1 MTIIFTYIFYCL
13 NFLIDY
19 SSLSCANSQSP
30 LNPENINITMT
41 TEQKY
46 HKLISLKGHN
56 DRVWDLSVHPTLP
69 LLASCSG
76 DKTARIYSLNKPNFP
91 CLATLED
98 SHKRS
103 IRSVAWKPTGGEDGF
118 PSLALGSFDS
128 TVSVWGREPFE
139 NGSDKNESNNNDPE
153 GEWTFLATIE
163 GHENEVKGVSWSPS
177 GLFLATCS
185 RDKSV
190 WVWEADEANE
200 EFECLMF
207 LQDHTED
214 VKHVVW
220 HPQEEIFASASYDN
234 SVRIWKEDDDEWIC
248 VANLS
253 GHESTVWS
261 CDFEKNTK
269 ANDSDKKYQETN
281 TYFKP
286 ARLVSCSDDLKAIVW
301 RRISSTGGTVKG
313 SIPSTFKSDP
323 LHEEWVQESVLPKA
337 HDRTIYS
344 ISWSPYSGRIAS
356 VGADG
361 RAVLYKQSDSGEWEV
376 QTVIEK
382 AHGINEINSV
392 TWAPDYNHDGQDLLI
407 TAGDDCVANIWKV

>member
-1 MTIIFTYIFYCL
+1 MSDTKDKY
-13 NFLIDY
+13 
-19 SSLSCANSQSP
+19 
-30 LNPENINITMT
+30 
-41 TEQKY
+41 QK
-46 HKLISLKGHN
+46 ISSLKGHS
-56 DRVWDLSVHPTLP
+56 DRVWDVSVHPTLP
-69 LLASCSG
+69 LLATCSG
-76 DKTARIYSLNKPNFP
+76 DKTARIYSLSSPNFP

-128 TVSVWGREPFE
+128 TVSVWGREPSE
-139 NGSDKNESNNNDPE
+139 GNGESNSNDPE

-177 GLFLATCS
+177 GYFLATCS

-220 HPQEEIFASASYDN
+220 HPQEDMFASASYDN
-234 SVRIWKEDDDEWIC
+234 SVRIWKEDDDEWVC
-248 VANLS
+248 VANLL
-253 GHESTVWS
+253 GHDSTVWC
-261 CDFEKNTK
+261 CDFEKNTVP
-269 ANDSDKKYQETN
+269 NNTDKQIQEKN
-281 TYFKP
+281 SFFNP
-286 ARLVSCSDDLKAIVW
+286 ARLVSCSDDLKCIIW
-301 RRISSTGGTVKG
+301 RRVSSTGGSVKG
-313 SIPSTFKSDP
+313 SLPSTFKSDP
-323 LHEEWVQESVLPKA
+323 LHDDWVQESVLPKA

-356 VGADG
+356 VSSDGKVVIYKETTPGA
-361 RAVLYKQSDSGEWEV
+361 WEV

-382 AHGINEINSV
+382 AHGIYEINSV
-392 TWAPDYNHDGQDLLI
+392 TWAPDYSNPGKDILI
-407 TAGDDCVANIWKV
+407 TAGDDSITNIWKV